1 MRSPV
6 SLKRWH
12 GRCHIPIKGF
22 IPNSRR
28 ITMKFENLMMQSLFT
43 ASLLVCLLALGS
55 MLTTRT
61 VASNIAAS
69 HAPVAAV
76 VSSAG

>member
-1 MRSPV
+1 
-6 SLKRWH
+6 
-12 GRCHIPIKGF
+12 
-22 IPNSRR
+22 
-28 ITMKFENLMMQSLFT
+28 MKFENLMMQSLFT